1 MSNTKIVLNR
11 QSDLIL
17 TNAVITTP
25 SGLTQSDILGLVDN
39 LSTRVSVEVSLDAK
53 LTSDISN
60 EESSR
65 VAGDLSLQNQI
76 DFITNNTDPAAI
88 DSLTEVVS
96 AFQSADNDL
105 NNAITNLSNAAT
117 VDLSTEIANRI
128 SGDTSLEAVISA
140 LPSVRSI
147 HLLN

>member
-76 DFITNNTDPAAI
+76 YFITNNTDPAAI

-117 VDLSTEIANRI
+117 VDL
-128 SGDTSLEAVISA
+128 
-140 LPSVRSI
+140 
-147 HLLN
+147 